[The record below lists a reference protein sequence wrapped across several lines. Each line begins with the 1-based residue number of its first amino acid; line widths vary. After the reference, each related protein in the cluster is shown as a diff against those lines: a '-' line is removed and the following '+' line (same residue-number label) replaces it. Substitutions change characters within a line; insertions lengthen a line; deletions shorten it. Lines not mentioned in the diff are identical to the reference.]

1 MQPAWMR
8 SVIAPSGFCTDSHR
22 LDARLLE
29 NASRTMSV
37 TLTIPFQFVLPGSRR
52 ACSTTSYGDFALE
65 DAGTARVTTV
75 LVTRA
80 PGRGPRS

>member
-1 MQPAWMR
+1 MR
-8 SVIAPSGFCTDSHR
+8 SVTAPVGFLYGTRTASMPAF
-22 LDARLLE
+22 LK

-37 TLTIPFQFVLPGSRR
+37 TLTILVQFVLPGCWR
-52 ACSTTSYGDFALE
+52 ACSTTSFSDLALE

-80 PGRGPRS
+80 TGTRSFGS